1 MHFAVVKNST
11 SQEHPANVC
20 VQPKAHKTECKDD
33 QKKKQPC
40 HIQQSELL
48 FLILNKLCKKLTD
61 CSKPELA
68 DGIYL
73 VTPSVNLKSRGRI
86 HVTVDTTYKTAG
98 DIEKVFCLWSAD
110 NRL

>member
-1 MHFAVVKNST
+1 MYVFNPRDIKLSLKMT
-11 SQEHPANVC
+11 Q
-20 VQPKAHKTECKDD
+20 
-33 QKKKQPC
+33 KKQPC
-40 HIQQSELL
+40 YIQQSELL

-73 VTPSVNLKSRGRI
+73 VTPFVNLKSCGGI

-98 DIEKVFCLWSAD
+98 GHCKGILPLEC
-110 NRL
+110 